1 MATIFIPALMRDL
14 TGGRDRIELPG
25 RTVGELIE
33 ELERRYP
40 GARDR
45 LCDETG
51 LASHIMVA
59 IDGEEEIAGLA
70 ARVAPDSEV
79 HFIPSIAGG

>member
-1 MATIFIPALMRDL
+1 MATVFIPALMRDL
-14 TGGRDRIELPG
+14 TGGVDRVEVPG

-51 LASHIMVA
+51 LVSHIVVA
-59 IDGEEEIAGLA
+59 VDGEEAVEGLA
-70 ARVAPDSEV
+70 AAVSPGSEV
-79 HFIPSIAGG
+79 HFIPAIAGG